1 MSYKKENSKYF
12 EKQWERFN
20 KEVINKEVNLQRAF
34 VIKSP
39 EPIQEEET
47 MYTRLHNRR
56 RYIPSNNVLL
66 YSQRSSLSK

>member
-34 VIKSP
+34 VIKDP

-47 MYTRLHNRR
+47 MYTRLSKRR